1 LYSAEIRDCIKR
13 VSIFKEDK
21 ELIKGNTVK
30 MRVEDMPF
38 YHRSGA
44 ENGNTYISLGSVK
57 KGGNEPYCYTQEKQ
71 CAGHI
76 CRVLAPEKVTDKALV
91 IREDG
96 TVWDI
101 WLSNFEYWE
110 LIEIVT
116 RGSSIEKMRN
126 MQKD

>member
-1 LYSAEIRDCIKR
+1 M
-13 VSIFKEDK
+13 
-21 ELIKGNTVK
+21 IKGNTVK

-38 YHRSGA
+38 YHRRGA
-44 ENGNTYISLGSVK
+44 ENGNTYISLGNVK

-76 CRVLAPEKVTDKALV
+76 CRVLTPEKVTDKALV

-116 RGSSIEKMRN
+116 RGCSIEKMRN
-126 MQKD
+126 MQKK